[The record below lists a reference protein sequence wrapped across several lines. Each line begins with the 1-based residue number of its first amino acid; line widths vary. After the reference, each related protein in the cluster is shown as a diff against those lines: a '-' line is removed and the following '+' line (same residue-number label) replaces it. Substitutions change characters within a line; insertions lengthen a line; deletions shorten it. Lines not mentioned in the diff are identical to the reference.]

1 MRFFHLRNIAI
12 FPSMRREIRW
22 EGVFMPENTENQT
35 NNTENTSTETI
46 ATAENVVPRP
56 VYPTTLSEVGTFLG
70 REEIRTTTRRITPQN
85 VCTVLNKVL
94 PAFQR
99 NVRDIEYLYNYYLG
113 VQPILNRVKLVR
125 PDINNKIAV
134 NHAEEIV
141 SFFNGYI
148 FGDPIVY
155 AGRSEDDCSE
165 EIQLLNAWNAENDKE
180 TGDIELGTWMN
191 ICGIGFEIALPSN
204 SVRSAETETNA
215 PYLRRTL
222 DPREAF
228 VVYYNGIEKIPVMG
242 VKVIDTSNTDVEY
255 TKLYCVYTE
264 DSYYEIPDTVVGS
277 GQIPMRM
284 PNPIGLVPI
293 VEYQA
298 NLARRG
304 RLEPVIPIM
313 DALNILASNRMDG
326 IEQFIQ
332 SILLLRN
339 IDLSGDDVEK
349 LSMFGAIKYRDVD
362 PSTPGEVRYITA
374 ELNQEGAQTLKED
387 LYQSLLIISGM
398 PNRNG
403 GYSTS
408 DTGQAVIYRD
418 GFFAAEVKARETEKF
433 YYRAEKNLLRVIL
446 KIVRDIQGFNAHLS
460 NIDIK
465 FTRRNYENTQAKAQV
480 LTTMLGSDKIAPRLA
495 FVYSGMFSDP
505 EAAWKES
512 MDYYEEISAKA
523 ETETENTGNAQDT
536 VNTGDGSEDRNG
548 TQ

>member
-1 MRFFHLRNIAI
+1 
-12 FPSMRREIRW
+12 
-22 EGVFMPENTENQT
+22 MPENTEVQT
-35 NNTENTSTETI
+35 TETETSSSETI
-46 ATAENVVPRP
+46 ATSENVVITPK
-56 VYPTTLSEVGTFLG
+56 YPTTLSEMGTFLG
-70 REEIRTTTRRITPQN
+70 REELRTTSRYITREN
-85 VCTVLNKVL
+85 VCYVLNKVL

-99 NVRDIEYLYNYYLG
+99 NVRDIKYLYNYYLG

-125 PDINNKIAV
+125 PDINNKVAV

-165 EIQLLNAWNAENDKE
+165 EIQNLNAWNAENDKE
-180 TGDIELGTWMN
+180 TGDIELGTWLN
-191 ICGIGFEIALPSN
+191 ICGIGFEIALPKSDVE
-204 SVRSAETETNA
+204 SEEEQTSS
-215 PYLRRTL
+215 PYIRRTL

-242 VKVIDTSNTDVEY
+242 VKVIDTSDTDVLY
-255 TKLYCVYTE
+255 NKLYCVYTE
-264 DSYYEIPDTVVGS
+264 TSYYEIPDTEVLS
-277 GQIPMRM
+277 GKLPYEK

-293 VEYQA
+293 TEYQA

-339 IDLSGDDVEK
+339 IDLSGEDVEK
-349 LSMFGAIKYRDVD
+349 LSQFGAIKYKDVD

-387 LYQSLLIISGM
+387 LYESLLIISGM

-403 GYSTS
+403 GSSTS

-418 GFFAAEVKARETEKF
+418 GYFAAEVKARETEKF

-446 KIVRDIQGFNAHLS
+446 RIVRNIKSDFDAHLA

-465 FTRRNYENTQAKAQV
+465 FTRRNYENTLVKSQV
-480 LTTMLGSDKIAPRLA
+480 LTNMLQNEKIAPRLA

-512 MDYYEEISAKA
+512 MQYYEENQKK
-523 ETETENTGNAQDT
+523 ETETAGNAQNPINTGNDT
-536 VNTGDGSEDRNG
+536 ENRNSPEQGLSGGSED
-548 TQ
+548 

>member
-1 MRFFHLRNIAI
+1 
-12 FPSMRREIRW
+12 
-22 EGVFMPENTENQT
+22 MPDNTENQT

-46 ATAENVVPRP
+46 ATTENVVPRP

-125 PDINNKIAV
+125 PDINNKICV

-155 AGRSEDDCSE
+155 AGRSEEDCSE

-418 GFFAAEVKARETEKF
+418 GFFSAEVKARETEKF

-480 LTTMLGSDKIAPRLA
+480 LTTMLGNDKIAPRLA

-512 MDYYEEISAKA
+512 MDYYGEITAKA
-523 ETETENTGNAQDT
+523 VTETENTGNAQDT
-536 VNTGDGSEDRNG
+536 VDTGNGSENRG
-548 TQ
+548 SSEQGLSG

>member
-1 MRFFHLRNIAI
+1 
-12 FPSMRREIRW
+12 
-22 EGVFMPENTENQT
+22 MPENTEIQT
-35 NNTENTSTETI
+35 STTENTSTETTTAGTSKETI
-46 ATAENVVPRP
+46 ATAENVVPKP
-56 VYPTTLSEVGTFLG
+56 VYPTTLSEIGTFLG
-70 REEIRTTTRRITPQN
+70 REEIRTTVRRITPDN
-85 VCTVLNKVL
+85 VLTVLNKVL

-99 NVRDIEYLYNYYLG
+99 NVRDIQYLYNYYLG

-125 PDINNKIAV
+125 PDINNRVAV

-155 AGRSEDDCSE
+155 AGRSEEDCSE
-165 EIQLLNAWNAENDKE
+165 EIQLLNTWNSDNDKE

-191 ICGIGFEIALPSN
+191 ICGIGFEIALPS
-204 SVRSAETETNA
+204 RDADSAETDVTA

-242 VKVIDTSNTDVEY
+242 VKVIDTSNTDVDY
-255 TKLYCVYTE
+255 TQLFCVYTE
-264 DSYYEIPDTVVGS
+264 DSYYEIPNTVVGS
-277 GQIPMRM
+277 GVTPERK

-332 SILLLRN
+332 SILLIRN
-339 IDLSGDDVEK
+339 VDLSGEDVEK
-349 LSMFGAIKYRDVD
+349 LSQFGAVKYRDVD
-362 PSTPGEVRYITA
+362 PSTPGEIRYITA
-374 ELNQEGAQTLKED
+374 ELNQDGAQTLKDD

-418 GFFAAEVKARETEKF
+418 GFFSAEVKARETEKF
-433 YYRAEKNLLRVIL
+433 YYRAERNLLRVIL
-446 KIVRDIQGFNAHLS
+446 KIVRDLNGFNAHLA

-480 LTTMLGSDKIAPRLA
+480 LTTMLGNEKIAPRLA

-512 MDYYEEISAKA
+512 MQYYEENK
-523 ETETENTGNAQDT
+523 TETENTGNAQNS
-536 VNTGDGSEDRNG
+536 VNTGNDTEDRDGS
-548 TQ
+548 Q